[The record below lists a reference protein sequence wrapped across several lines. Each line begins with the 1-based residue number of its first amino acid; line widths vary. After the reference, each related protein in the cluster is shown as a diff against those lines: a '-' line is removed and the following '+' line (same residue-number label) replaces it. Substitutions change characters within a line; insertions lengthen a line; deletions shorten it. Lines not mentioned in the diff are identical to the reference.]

1 MFSQKVTA
9 IARKLRIYSRIKNV
23 SYKIMFIGLSS
34 VLYQI
39 SEGISWP
46 DLGFVFLDIVLYM

>member
-1 MFSQKVTA
+1 
-9 IARKLRIYSRIKNV
+9 
-23 SYKIMFIGLSS
+23 MFIGLSS

-46 DLGFVFLDIVLYM
+46 DLGFFFLDIVLYV

>member
-1 MFSQKVTA
+1 
-9 IARKLRIYSRIKNV
+9 
-23 SYKIMFIGLSS
+23 MFIGLSS

-46 DLGFVFLDIVLYM
+46 DLGFFLDIVLYM

>member
-1 MFSQKVTA
+1 
-9 IARKLRIYSRIKNV
+9 
-23 SYKIMFIGLSS
+23 MFIGLSS

-46 DLGFVFLDIVLYM
+46 DLGFGFFLDIVLYM